1 MKTYIIDIEGK
12 KYTRKA
18 DGAHAAICRLC
29 DQYGWRK
36 GSWLVDAQTYA
47 IAQCELAR
55 MLALRLPHTGHFC
68 NCFILP

>member
-36 GSWLVDAQTYA
+36 GSWLVDAQTRGELC
-47 IAQCELAR
+47 CE
-55 MLALRLPHTGHFC
+55 MHTSKGFAVATAK
-68 NCFILP
+68 